1 MNVVIIEDEKM
12 VAEDLA
18 AILREIDSG
27 IHITSTLS
35 SVKEAVRY
43 MRSAQ
48 TPHLIFSD
56 IQLGDGYSFEVF
68 NEVNTPAPVIY
79 CTAFNQ
85 HALEAFNNNGIAY
98 VLKPYSKDTIK
109 KALHKYQLLE
119 KAFTPAVNINYNQL
133 LDVVTGKT
141 VKPLT
146 LLVSSANKI
155 IPVKT
160 SEVAF
165 FGTGARGSS
174 LHTFDNIQYDLNY
187 PLDELEEMCGGNF
200 FRASRQYLINK
211 TAVKEVQHYG
221 LRKLFVVLSV
231 QTSEEVVINKTKI
244 TAFLNWLK
252 E

>member
-18 AILREIDSG
+18 SILQEIDSG
-27 IHITSTLS
+27 IHVTSTLS

-68 NEVNTPAPVIY
+68 NEVHTQAPVIY

-98 VLKPYSKDTIK
+98 VLKPYSKDSIK

-119 KAFTPAVNINYNQL
+119 KAFTPAVNINYTQL

-141 VKPLT
+141 VKPVT
-146 LLVSSANKI
+146 LLVNSVNKI

-160 SEVAF
+160 SDVAF
-165 FGTGARGSS
+165 FSTGPRGSC
-174 LHTFDNIQYDLNY
+174 LHTFDNIQYDLSY
-187 PLDELEEMCGGNF
+187 PLDELEEMCGENF
-200 FRASRQYLINK
+200 FRASRQYLVNK
-211 TAVKEVQHYG
+211 TAVKEVLHYG
-221 LRKLFVVLSV
+221 LRKLFVVLHV
-231 QTSEEVVINKTKI
+231 QTTEEVVINKTKI
-244 TAFLNWLK
+244 TAFLDWLK